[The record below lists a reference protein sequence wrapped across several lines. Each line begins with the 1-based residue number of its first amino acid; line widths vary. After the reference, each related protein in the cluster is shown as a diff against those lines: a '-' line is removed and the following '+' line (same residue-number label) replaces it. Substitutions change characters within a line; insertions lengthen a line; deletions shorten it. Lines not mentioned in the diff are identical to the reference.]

1 MCGVSVRFLALSCFR
16 LILDAT
22 LALSCLAVLG
32 AKMVSGLSEGGIRRT
47 APGAVAAGAGP
58 SAAAPGADLPWLLL
72 LARAGTEADVV
83 ATAAGDGFRAAGAME
98 PSPPFEPSRRDRLR
112 AGAASGFA
120 AGFLSIDLPR
130 DTGAGSIRL
139 VETTADGTSGAAA
152 AAADP
157 AIGAGVGVGPTT
169 GIGTAGVTLGL
180 RLPLCGAGIAGGSR
194 PEEFHGALPRSLGSF
209 RTGPKAPA
217 LGPLARRCRCA
228 PPRTLESSEEEG
240 EAAART
246 PGRLAL
252 ASAPA

>member
-1 MCGVSVRFLALSCFR
+1 MG
-16 LILDAT
+16 IG
-22 LALSCLAVLG
+22 G
-32 AKMVSGLSEGGIRRT
+32 A

-72 LARAGTEADVV
+72 LALAGAEADFV
-83 ATAAGDGFRAAGAME
+83 ATAAGDGYRTVGAME

-112 AGAASGFA
+112 AGASGFA

-130 DTGAGSIRL
+130 DTGAGGIRL

-157 AIGAGVGVGPTT
+157 AIGAGVGVGSMT

-217 LGPLARRCRCA
+217 LGPSGA
-228 PPRTLESSEEEG
+228 PLSMRTAPNPKVGGGGGGGGCTDAGMVGTGVGSG
-240 EAAART
+240 IKTGTAM
-246 PGRLAL
+246 
-252 ASAPA
+252 APAPGGGGGGGPRPHTTLKT